1 MTVIRAPQHPFAE
14 PVGKHIGD
22 SNGSA
27 GPRRRAAS
35 EYLLQGARELV
46 ILHDGCEYILR
57 VTRQNKL
64 ILTK

>member
-1 MTVIRAPQHPFAE
+1 M
-14 PVGKHIGD
+14 GD

>member
-1 MTVIRAPQHPFAE
+1 M
-14 PVGKHIGD
+14 
-22 SNGSA
+22 
-27 GPRRRAAS
+27 
-35 EYLLQGARELV
+35 V

>member
-1 MTVIRAPQHPFAE
+1 VTVIRAPKRPFAE
-14 PVGKHIGD
+14 PVGKHIGE

-27 GPRRRAAS
+27 NPRRRAAS
-35 EYLLQGARELV
+35 EHLLQGAREMV

>member
-1 MTVIRAPQHPFAE
+1 M
-14 PVGKHIGD
+14 GKHIGE

-27 GPRRRAAS
+27 NPRRRAAS
-35 EYLLQGARELV
+35 EHLLQGAREMV